1 VRRLLDGGRI
11 EVDAGFMKMQVPVSD
26 VEEVMLPSTATW
38 KPAVSFKQGPSLD
51 SYREINIIGQR
62 AEAAMEQVDKLLDS
76 AALAQ
81 VERVRIIH
89 GHGMGILKRA
99 VADLL
104 KQNPHVEKFYV
115 AGPEEGGAAATIVE
129 LK

>member
-1 VRRLLDGGRI
+1 
-11 EVDAGFMKMQVPVSD
+11 VSD
-26 VEEVMLPSTATW
+26 VEEILPAASASSRPAAILPS
-38 KPAVSFKQGPSLD
+38 VSFRQGPSLD

-62 AEAAMEQVDKLLDS
+62 AEAAIEQLDKLLDN

-104 KQNPHVEKFYV
+104 KENPHVEKFYV
-115 AGPEEGGAAATIVE
+115 AGPEEGGTAATIVE

>member
-1 VRRLLDGGRI
+1 MSSR
-11 EVDAGFMKMQVPVSD
+11 
-26 VEEVMLPSTATW
+26 
-38 KPAVSFKQGPSLD
+38 PAASLSNVSFRQGPSLD

-62 AEAAMEQVDKLLDS
+62 AEAAMEQVDKLLDN

-104 KQNPHVEKFYV
+104 KENPHVEKFYV
-115 AGPEEGGAAATIVE
+115 AGPEEGGTAATIVE

>member
-1 VRRLLDGGRI
+1 MLKRFCLRQRRHRVAAVNLPN
-11 EVDAGFMKMQVPVSD
+11 VTFSPVSSNRCLS
-26 VEEVMLPSTATW
+26 V
-38 KPAVSFKQGPSLD
+38 D

-62 AEAAMEQVDKLLDS
+62 AEAAMEQVDKLLDN

-104 KQNPHVEKFYV
+104 KENPHVENFYV
-115 AGPEEGGAAATIVE
+115 AGPEEGGTAATIVE

>member
-1 VRRLLDGGRI
+1 
-11 EVDAGFMKMQVPVSD
+11 
-26 VEEVMLPSTATW
+26 
-38 KPAVSFKQGPSLD
+38 
-51 SYREINIIGQR
+51 
-62 AEAAMEQVDKLLDS
+62 MEQVDKLLDN